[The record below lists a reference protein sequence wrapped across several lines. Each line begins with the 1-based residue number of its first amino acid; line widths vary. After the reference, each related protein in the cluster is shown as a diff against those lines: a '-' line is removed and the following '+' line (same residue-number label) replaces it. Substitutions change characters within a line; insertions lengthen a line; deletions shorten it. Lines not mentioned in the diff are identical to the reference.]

1 MTTGT
6 PGDSATLGGELCPDI
21 YRPRLTG
28 SKLRGVGG
36 GRGEEC
42 RGGAMSAVPFVAAA
56 TEEVGCLWSWT
67 QGAHR
72 RVGDSI
78 SLSVPC
84 SVHAWYTRSC
94 WAPGTGRQA
103 GDFSRGS
110 LCTFQG
116 PGPRR
121 NRLRCFR
128 RPTSSGLPRKWF

>member
-1 MTTGT
+1 
-6 PGDSATLGGELCPDI
+6 
-21 YRPRLTG
+21 
-28 SKLRGVGG
+28 
-36 GRGEEC
+36 
-42 RGGAMSAVPFVAAA
+42 MSAVPFVAAA
-56 TEEVGCLWSWT
+56 TEKEVGCLWSWA

-72 RVGDSI
+72 RVGESI

-103 GDFSRGS
+103 GDFSWGS

-121 NRLRCFR
+121 NWLC
-128 RPTSSGLPRKWF
+128 PR

>member
-1 MTTGT
+1 M
-6 PGDSATLGGELCPDI
+6 L
-21 YRPRLTG
+21 
-28 SKLRGVGG
+28 
-36 GRGEEC
+36 
-42 RGGAMSAVPFVAAA
+42 AVPFVAAA
-56 TEEVGCLWSWT
+56 TEEEVGCLWSWA

-84 SVHAWYTRSC
+84 SVHAWYRQSC